1 MTKVKDKCVKLEAG
15 GNTVTE
21 VSQVTGV
28 KNWRNP
34 VRREPWDRSLG
45 CGARRGLEGEVC
57 SALLKGTACFSS
69 GWQGATV
76 QEVCRQ
82 VSDKVRP
89 IFWTDY
95 SDSCKR

>member
-1 MTKVKDKCVKLEAG
+1 MGMRELRKVKDKSVKLEAG

-45 CGARRGLEGEVC
+45 CGARRGLEGEGVLC
-57 SALLKGTACFSS
+57 FAEGNSLLLIRMARCHRS
-69 GWQGATV
+69 GGLQAG
-76 QEVCRQ
+76 E
-82 VSDKVRP
+82 
-89 IFWTDY
+89 
-95 SDSCKR
+95 